1 MIDKNRIL
9 SFDIETS
16 SLEPRSG
23 FVWQSGFASFDG
35 NDIKQ
40 EGLYFHPNDTSNIS
54 EIEARLTTSKFGKEQ
69 HKAGAFKE
77 YLESTADNQ
86 DGFIK
91 TLADKLISENNAG
104 KDILLIQNA
113 NFERRWI
120 EASGAASEVGEKA
133 LSDLS
138 NIFAYSFKN
147 RQSLLNMPAIY
158 PSPKILELRNQS
170 LNDYYKF
177 LKTGDESLFKSAASA
192 YEGIMSAYN
201 DMFADTSGKL
211 KVVDMMDIT
220 RGVLF
225 KAAEQGY
232 IPKNMSLIG
241 TSQDF
246 LSRMILGIGE
256 SHLAPDDAA
265 KALRIAFNRLLPLYK
280 NLSSGNLTSDDLKLL
295 GKIRDNQPHE
305 AGRQFGKSI
314 IRALEEGQSQYGYR
328 VLSANGMSN
337 PEKISFTNNITGKTE
352 EGIREYRVA
361 RYHINATEGLDE
373 ILRDVSE
380 RFNGVDMGGRT
391 SESIIDEVLAKGT
404 FAEKIAEA
412 ERVGDVLKSNPSE
425 LISNIQ
431 QESSNKSSNKIF
443 EWMKNNK
450 AKTAVGIAAGLG
462 IMSIGLSSDKDAETL
477 KAERKARKQL
487 SNAIDPNLKLYA
499 MENVTPQHGSGFADW
514 NERTKHHYY

>member
-23 FVWQSGFASFDG
+23 FVWQSGFASFEG
-35 NDIKQ
+35 NNTKQ
-40 EGLYFHPNDTSNIS
+40 EGLYFRPNDTSDIS
-54 EIEARLTTSKFGKEQ
+54 EIQSRLTTSRFGKEQ
-69 HKAGAFKE
+69 YQAGAFSE
-77 YLESTADNQ
+77 YLQSSAENQ
-86 DGFIK
+86 DGFIRS
-91 TLADKLISENNAG
+91 LADKLISENKAG

-120 EASGAASEVGEKA
+120 EAAGSSSEVGEKA

-138 NIFAYSFKN
+138 NVFAYSYQN

-158 PSPKILELRNQS
+158 PSPEILELRNRS
-170 LNDYYKF
+170 LNDYYNF
-177 LKTGDESLFKSAASA
+177 LKTGDESLFKNAASA
-192 YEGIMSAYN
+192 YEGIMASYHN
-201 DMFADTSGKL
+201 MLNDTSGKM

-225 KAAEQGY
+225 KAAEQGH
-232 IPKNMSLIG
+232 IPKNMALIG
-241 TSQDF
+241 TSQAF
-246 LSRMILGIGE
+246 LSQVMLGTPE
-256 SHLAPDDAA
+256 THLAPDDAA
-265 KALRIAFNRLLPLYK
+265 KALQIAFDNLLPLYK

-314 IRALEEGQSQYGYR
+314 IRAIEEGQSQYGYR

-352 EGIREYRVA
+352 EGLREYRVA
-361 RYHINATEGLDE
+361 RYHISASDGLDE
-373 ILRDVSE
+373 ILRDVAE
-380 RFNGVDMGGRT
+380 RFKGVDMGGKT
-391 SESIIDEVLAKGT
+391 PEGIIDEILARGT
-404 FAEKIAEA
+404 YAEKISEA
-412 ERVGDVLKSNPSE
+412 ERVGDILKSNPSE

-431 QESSNKSSNKIF
+431 QENSNKIF

-450 AKTAVGIAAGLG
+450 AKTALGIAAGLG